1 MGHLMHGTI
10 VGLNAVEQFPKQPV
24 GNKDENEL
32 KKWRRSRG
40 QGERNLAHQTYS
52 LIGIFRR
59 EGIARC
65 YKRNSKIYAQGERA
79 TFLYAVVAG
88 CVRTYKLL
96 ADGRRQ
102 IVAFY
107 LPGDVFDLEVGN
119 KYTLFAESITTS
131 KVLVVKRALIFELAV
146 RDRALADELWSLTR
160 QELGRAQDH
169 VLLLVKSAQG
179 RVAGFLMDMAHRASD
194 AGTVQLPMWRHDIA
208 DYLGLT
214 IETVSRTLTQFQKAA
229 AISLPMSRQI
239 EIRNR
244 AVLSRLNF

>member
-10 VGLNAVEQFPKQPV
+10 VDLNAVEQFPKQPV

-52 LIGIFRR
+52 LIAIFRR

-102 IVAFY
+102 IVAFH
-107 LPGDVFDLEVGN
+107 LPGDVFGLEARDRHIVI
-119 KYTLFAESITTS
+119 AEAITAS
-131 KVLVVKRALIFELAV
+131 KLLVVKRASIFEMAK
-146 RDRALADELWSLTR
+146 RDHALADELWSLTS
-160 QELGRAQDH
+160 QELSRAQEH
-169 VLLLVKSAQG
+169 VLLLVKSAQE
-179 RVAGFLMDMAHRASD
+179 RVASFLIDMECRASD
-194 AGTVQLPMWRHDIA
+194 ARAVQLPMWRHDIA

-214 IETVSRTLTQFQKAA
+214 IETVSRTLTQFQKAS

-244 AVLSRLNF
+244 AVLRRLNS